1 MSEGEQKEPEKSDD
15 GLTGD
20 EDLDE
25 LLGEVTDPL
34 PADNVPAKKELPK
47 RQEPIEAVPVLDEPE
62 EDINQDIKVVL
73 DKFHT
78 VTDEILHNF
87 KCDRDEIS
95 DAIDRMKNLLS
106 GMNPQ
111 KPSPSVVE
119 GYISAIKAK
128 TDTNTNVIKMLDA
141 FAKMISSTKGTSI
154 FQNTT
159 TSFDLTAIL
168 GEDDDDD
175 DDDE

>member
-15 GLTGD
+15 ELTGD

-25 LLGEVTDPL
+25 LLGEVSDPL
-34 PADNVPAKKELPK
+34 PADNAKRELPK
-47 RQEPIEAVPVLDEPE
+47 KQEPIEAVPVPDEPE
-62 EDINQDIKVVL
+62 EDINHDIKVVL

-95 DAIDRMKNLLS
+95 DAVDLMKNLLS
-106 GMNPQ
+106 SMNPQ

-141 FAKMISSTKGTSI
+141 FAKMISSTKGTNI

-168 GEDDDDD
+168 GEDDEDDD